1 MNKNNMDKTINFNE
15 FPDLANIL
23 SLCIPD
29 GTVETFESD
38 DLKCHLEKDNGCIK
52 IKIEAN
58 VPECDKEFDD
68 SSIKEIVKDYKDNIK
83 ALDDTTFVEVVEEL
97 KSKLDLNKFNKL
109 LDLEKFDKDQAQKV
123 VEMINISTDIICL
136 HLQHKIQDMVELYEK
151 F

>member
-1 MNKNNMDKTINFNE
+1 MDKTINFNE
-15 FPDLANIL
+15 LTDIL

-38 DLKCHLEKDNGCIK
+38 DLKCHLEKDNGHLK

-58 VPECDKEFDD
+58 IPEYSENFDD
-68 SSIKEIVKDYKDNIK
+68 STIKEIVKGYKDNIK
-83 ALDDTTFVEVVEEL
+83 ALDDSTFVEVVEEL

-109 LDLEKFDKDQAQKV
+109 LDLEKFDEDQAQEV
-123 VEMINISTDIICL
+123 EEMINISTNVICL

>member
-1 MNKNNMDKTINFNE
+1 MDKTINFNE
-15 FPDLANIL
+15 LPDLTNIL

-38 DLKCHLEKDNGCIK
+38 DLKCHLEKDNGHLK
-52 IKIEAN
+52 IEIEAN
-58 VPECDKEFDD
+58 IPEYDGEFDD
-68 SSIKEIVKDYKDNIK
+68 SDTKEIVKDYKDNIK

-109 LDLEKFDKDQAQKV
+109 LDLEKFDEDQAQEV
-123 VEMINISTDIICL
+123 EEMIDISTDVICL